1 MRPVLTLDRAAAG
14 AVLRRKDPL
23 GVETTVTDPLVGR
36 VLDGRYRVTARIARG
51 GMATVYRATDARLD
65 RVVAVKVMHPGLGD
79 DACFARRFVR
89 EARSAARLS
98 HPNVVAMYDQGEDDG
113 LLYLVME
120 YVEGWTLRDLMR
132 ERGRLQPGD
141 ALALLEPVLCALA
154 AAHTAGIVHRDIK
167 PENVLISDDGQ
178 VKVADFGLARA
189 VTATSATTATGGLL
203 IGTVSYLAPEIVLD
217 GTADARCDVYAVGVL
232 CAEMLTGRK
241 PHDGDSPIQ
250 VAYKHVHDDVPPPSR
265 LLAGLPPSIDDLVLR
280 ATTRQPERR
289 LADAGEL
296 LREVR
301 RVRHRLATRVEDHEP
316 AVVEE
321 QPRGFTPLRRRRG
334 SRSSELGR
342 P

>member
-1 MRPVLTLDRAAAG
+1 M
-14 AVLRRKDPL
+14 
-23 GVETTVTDPLVGR
+23 ETTVTDPLVGR
-36 VLDGRYRVTARIARG
+36 LLDGRYRVSSRVARG

-79 DACFARRFVR
+79 DADFARRFVR
-89 EARSAARLS
+89 EARSAAQLS
-98 HPNVVAMYDQGEDDG
+98 HPNVVAVHDQGEDDG

-132 ERGRLQPGD
+132 ERGPLQPGD

-154 AAHTAGIVHRDIK
+154 AAHAAGIVHRDIK

-189 VTATSATTATGGLL
+189 VTAASATTATGGLL

-217 GTADARCDVYAVGVL
+217 GAADARCDVYAVGVL
-232 CAEMLTGRK
+232 LTEMLTGRR
-241 PHDGDSPIQ
+241 PHEGDSPIQ

-265 LLAGLPPSIDDLVLR
+265 VLAGLPPSIDDLVLQ
-280 ATTRQPERR
+280 ATTRQPEGRP
-289 LADAGEL
+289 ADAREL
-296 LREVR
+296 LRQVR
-301 RVRHRLATRVEDHEP
+301 QVRQELATRVEDPQP
-316 AVVEE
+316 ALAAKHP
-321 QPRGFTPLRRRRG
+321 QATTPPWRRRG
-334 SRSSELGR
+334 WRSAARGR

>member
-1 MRPVLTLDRAAAG
+1 M
-14 AVLRRKDPL
+14 
-23 GVETTVTDPLVGR
+23 ESTVTDPLVGR
-36 VLDGRYRVTARIARG
+36 VLDGRYRVAARIARG

-79 DACFARRFVR
+79 DAGFARRFVR

-132 ERGRLQPGD
+132 ERGRLQPAD

-154 AAHTAGIVHRDIK
+154 AAHAVGIVHRDIK
-167 PENVLISDDGQ
+167 PDNVLISDDGQ

-203 IGTVSYLAPEIVLD
+203 MGTVSYLAPEIVLD

-232 CAEMLTGRK
+232 LAEMLTGRK

-250 VAYKHVHDDVPPPSR
+250 VAYKHVHDDVPPPSQV
-265 LLAGLPPSIDDLVLR
+265 LAGLPPSVDDLVLR

-289 LADAGEL
+289 LADAREL
-296 LREVR
+296 LRDVR
-301 RVRHRLATRVEDHEP
+301 QVRHRLATRVEHHEP
-316 AVVEE
+316 AVIEE
-321 QPRGFTPLRRRRG
+321 QPRGFAPLRRRRG
-334 SRSSELGR
+334 WRSSDQGR